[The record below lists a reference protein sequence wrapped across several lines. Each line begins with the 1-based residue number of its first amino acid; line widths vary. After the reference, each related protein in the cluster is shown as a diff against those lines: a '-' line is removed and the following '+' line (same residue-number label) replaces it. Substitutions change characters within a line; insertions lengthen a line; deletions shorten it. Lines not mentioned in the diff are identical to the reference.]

1 MLLPFLVWVDFDSRM
16 KQTDSEKATS
26 YRLTSFSPLARVL
39 VQGIFHHL
47 VDAFA
52 LLLSSPFQFLCQ

>member
-16 KQTDSEKATS
+16 KQTASEKATS
-26 YRLTSFSPLARVL
+26 YRLTSFSPLAQVL
-39 VQGIFHHL
+39 FKGVFHHF

-52 LLLSSPFQFLCQ
+52 LLPSSPFQFLWQ